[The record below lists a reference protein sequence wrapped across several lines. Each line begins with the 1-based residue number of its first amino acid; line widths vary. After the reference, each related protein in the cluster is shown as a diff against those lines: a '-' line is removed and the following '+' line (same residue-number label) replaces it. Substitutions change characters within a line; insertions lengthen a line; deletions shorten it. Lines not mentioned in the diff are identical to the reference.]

1 MTFLLDNIKIN
12 DLEFAPY
19 LTHFDILERIKELA
33 IKINQDYEDKDPVF
47 VAVLN
52 GSFMFA
58 SDLMKM
64 VDLKSELTFIKVNSY
79 EGTESTNDVKQVIG
93 INQDISARHVVIIED
108 IVDTGNTINYIL
120 EELQK
125 HKPSSIEI
133 TTLFSKPT
141 MCKYNHHLKYVGF
154 EIPNKFIVGYGLDYD
169 GYGRNYQDV
178 YQLAD

>member
-1 MTFLLDNIKIN
+1 MTILLDNIKIN
-12 DLEFAPY
+12 DLEFSPF
-19 LTHFDILERIKELA
+19 LTHFDILERIRELA
-33 IKINQDYEDKDPVF
+33 IKINQDYEDKDPIF

-79 EGTESTNDVKQVIG
+79 EGTESTSVIKEVIG
-93 INQDISARHVVIIED
+93 INKDISGRHVIIIED
-108 IVDTGNTINYIL
+108 IVDTGHTIDHIIS
-120 EELQK
+120 ELDKKNPQ
-125 HKPSSIEI
+125 SIQ
-133 TTLFSKPT
+133 TVTLFSKPT
-141 MCKYNHHLKYVGF
+141 VHKNSTYLKYVGF
-154 EIPNKFIVGYGLDYD
+154 DIPNKFIVGYGLDYD